1 MIEPVTAVV
10 LTIVLLFVLMAIGLP
25 VFAALGVSGLFGV
38 VSTEGFGYV
47 YSTLRTLVYQ
57 ETVAYLLVVVP
68 MFILLGNFAYHA
80 GVGRALFGISR
91 RWVGHWPGGLAMSS
105 VLTCAGFS
113 AASGSSVAT
122 AATVGSIAL
131 PEMKKAGYDNRLS
144 TGAIAAGGVLGV
156 LIPPSV
162 LLVFYAAINQVS
174 AGAMLLAGV
183 IPGIVSTAVF
193 LGGIWVVTR
202 INPHL
207 ARPAERAGWRAR
219 FVSLLGALA
228 AGRAYRNRTRRHLQR
243 HLHPYR
249 GRRRG
254 RGGRTAPILLISPT
268 RGKLRGIWSSCQD
281 AITTTVMIMM
291 TIVGAAIFSLFLSLV
306 QLPQMLSEFVAT
318 LPLPGAVIVLPV
330 PADLLPPRDVSR
342 RLFDASDHHAD
353 HVPGG
358 HRSGLRSH
366 LVRHPGGKDVR
377 DRAHYSTSGPEL
389 LRHSGAG
396 RGGEVRKRIPWFGL
410 VRTHG
415 ANDARHSVR
424 LPGARNLA
432 ADNHVTRD
440 RSLATRAQAGPAR
453 GPAQPRQCD
462 CRPQACGTGS

>member
-25 VFAALGVSGLFGV
+25 VFAALGVSGLFGIL
-38 VSTEGFGYV
+38 STEGFGYV

-57 ETVAYLLVVVP
+57 ETAVYLLVVIP
-68 MFILLGNFAYHA
+68 LFILLGNFAYHA

-113 AASGSSVAT
+113 ATSGSSVAT

-219 FVSLLGALA
+219 FVSLLGAWPLVVLIVTVLGGIYSGIFTPTEAGAVGAAAALA
-228 AGRAYRNRTRRHLQR
+228 
-243 HLHPYR
+243 
-249 GRRRG
+249 
-254 RGGRTAPILLISPT
+254 ILLISPA

-318 LPLPGAVIVLPV
+318 LPLPGAVIVLLFLLIFFPLGMFLDAFSMLVITMPIMFPV
-330 PADLLPPRDVSR
+330 VTDLGFDPIWFGILAVKMCEIGLITPPV
-342 RLFDASDHHAD
+342 
-353 HVPGG
+353 
-358 HRSGLRSH
+358 GLNCY
-366 LVRHPGGKDVR
+366 VI
-377 DRAHYSTSGPEL
+377 
-389 LRHSGAG
+389 AG
-396 RGGEVRKRIPWFGL
+396 LDEEVRLESVFRGSGWFVLMELTTLAILFAFPVL
-410 VRTHG
+410 VTW
-415 ANDARHSVR
+415 
-424 LPGARNLA
+424 LP
-432 ADNHVTRD
+432 T
-440 RSLATRAQAGPAR
+440 TM
-453 GPAQPRQCD
+453 
-462 CRPQACGTGS
+462 